1 MMARARTKSKD
12 APAAPLF
19 PGREEILGQDA
30 ALDALKAAITSGR
43 LASSWIFHGPE
54 GVGKRTT
61 AARLARL
68 LLESKSTHQDILEFS
83 PPEQSSTQDLVDAG
97 THPDLVL
104 INKEMSAVSQISRL
118 RDKKQ
123 MDIPVDLLREHM
135 IGGVVKQENK
145 GFEPAVYHTP
155 AMGPRRVFIIDE
167 ADLLNHT
174 GQNALLKTLEEPPP
188 TSVIILLTTNPDR
201 LLPTIRSRCQRLA
214 FRRLD
219 EASMS
224 EWISRKHP
232 GNSDDDMSWAISF
245 ADGSPGR
252 LLFALEHG
260 LLNWHEIIE
269 SGVTA
274 LMEGRFPAEFSQDLS
289 GLIDEFAKV
298 KEKANRKISKEAAKR
313 EGLDA
318 VLAMIAAGIRNRM
331 HEAIDRDD
339 HATAEATARSI
350 DHLVDAERRMGRSL
364 SQKLVLAD
372 MTAALGES
380 LAGSG

>member
-1 MMARARTKSKD
+1 MMARARAKTKEP
-12 APAAPLF
+12 PAF
-19 PGREEILGQDA
+19 PGREPVLGQDA
-30 ALDALKAAITSGR
+30 ALDTLKSAITSGR

-68 LLESKSTHQDILEFS
+68 LLEPQCSQQEIETFS
-83 PPEQSSTQDLVDAG
+83 PPAHSATQDLVNAG
-97 THPDLVL
+97 THPDLVV
-104 INKEMSAVSQISRL
+104 ITKEMSAVSQIARL

-123 MDIPVDLLREHM
+123 MDIPVDLLREYM
-135 IGGVVKQENK
+135 IGGLIKQENK
-145 GFEPAVYHTP
+145 VFEPAVYHTP
-155 AMGPRRVFIIDE
+155 AMGPRRIFIIDE

-174 GQNALLKTLEEPPP
+174 GQNALLKTLEEPPS

-224 EWISRKHP
+224 RWLTQAQLS
-232 GNSDDDMSWAISF
+232 NSDEDMSWAISF
-245 ADGSPGR
+245 SDGSPGR

-260 LLNWHEIIE
+260 LADWHEIIE
-269 SGVTA
+269 SGVNS

-289 GLIDEFAKV
+289 KLIDDFAKA
-298 KEKANRKISKEAAKR
+298 KEKVNRKISKEAAKR

-318 VLAMIAAGIRNRM
+318 VLSMIAAGIRSKM
-331 HEAIDRDD
+331 HEAIDCGD
-339 HATAEATARSI
+339 HARAETTARSI
-350 DHLVDAERRMGRSL
+350 DHLVEAERRIGRSL

-372 MTAALGES
+372 MTAALGET
-380 LAGSG
+380 LAGSD

>member
-1 MMARARTKSKD
+1 MARARAKTKE
-12 APAAPLF
+12 APPF
-19 PGREEILGQDA
+19 PGREPVLGQDA
-30 ALDALKAAITSGR
+30 ALETLASAITSGR

-68 LLESKSTHQDILEFS
+68 LLESPCDPQSIEDFS
-83 PPEQSSTQDLVDAG
+83 PPNQSSTQDLIDAG

-104 INKEMSAVSQISRL
+104 ITKEMSAVSQITRL

-135 IGGVVKQENK
+135 IGGLVKQENK
-145 GFEPAVYHTP
+145 VFEPAVYHTP
-155 AMGPRRVFIIDE
+155 ALGPRRIFIIDE
-167 ADLLNHT
+167 AELLNHT

-219 EASMS
+219 EESMAN
-224 EWISRKHP
+224 WISRSQSD
-232 GNSDDDMSWAISF
+232 NSSDDMSWVISF

-260 LLNWHEIIE
+260 LLNWHDVIE
-269 SGVTA
+269 SGVSA
-274 LMEGRFPAEFSQDLS
+274 LMDGRFPAEFSQKLS
-289 GLIDEFAKV
+289 GLIDDFAKA

-313 EGLDA
+313 EGLEA
-318 VLAMIAAGIRNRM
+318 VLAMIAGGIRKRM
-331 HEAIDRDD
+331 HEAIERDD
-339 HATAEATARSI
+339 HVTAEATARSI
-350 DHLVDAERRMGRSL
+350 DHLVEAERRMGRSL